1 MELIAKF
8 KELELEND
16 LSIETINELKKG
28 EDIDWT
34 SLKNC
39 MNTMI
44 IYALCNKYSLSFF
57 KKI

>member
-44 IYALCNKYSLSFF
+44 IYAL
-57 KKI
+57 